1 MSASSVDP
9 FDLAEQLAR
18 IRRMQEESHKFSAE
32 QHKLTEEALKFAA
45 EQRKLTEEA
54 LKFRRDRF
62 VAPVVAFAALLGGLG
77 GLVTLIQWASRIG
90 GHP

>member
-9 FDLAEQLAR
+9 FDFAEQLAR
-18 IRRMQEESHKFSAE
+18 IRRMQEESN
-32 QHKLTEEALKFAA
+32 KFAA

-54 LKFRRDRF
+54 LKYRRDRL

-77 GLVTLIQWASRIG
+77 GLVTLIQWASRLG